1 MSKQRLKEKSKKIKL
16 KDEDDEFNEKQ
27 AKCVKLHKRTMEHDI
42 KESVSGNKNKKPN
55 TKKRI
60 ITIQREAIYELELF
74 AWQIQKKYFSL
85 RKTKQKFVA
94 KRRKQHNLK
103 IVSVKVQGIV
113 NARKMTT
120 YV

>member
-1 MSKQRLKEKSKKIKL
+1 
-16 KDEDDEFNEKQ
+16 
-27 AKCVKLHKRTMEHDI
+27 MEHDI

-74 AWQIQKKYFSL
+74 AWQIQKKYFSS